1 MTIFDP
7 RKNVLR
13 IDEKFFPAFL
23 CGSRLSPGA
32 RYLYS
37 WLYWLKCARPHW
49 KIFLSDLAMFT
60 GCTTRTVQTYLKN
73 LEEQNFIC
81 LHSGQ
86 EGIRYDLLVH
96 DLMKSME
103 MIFERVARR
112 VSSPANEA
120 KTFQETHEK
129 ISQGHEKFSRPLIKD
144 IKELKK
150 INSPLSPLPR
160 GRASGVVGSSPKRHV
175 GSGGSFSDFEK
186 LWEAWPVKK
195 SRAAAQGLFLVL
207 FRKGTL
213 PSLDMLLTK
222 IRDLKERDAHWLN
235 GYPPQ
240 LHTWL
245 RSQGWLDEP
254 FTRTCQPPTPPS
266 VSPVSAPRAGDT
278 QTEPETRPAPM
289 SRETILSLA
298 AKPFCRWS
306 RETIN
311 KMLER
316 ADEFYQGKT
325 QGNGEN
331 RVPGQQTANS
341 ESDGERLF
349 SHFDFRRITEN
360 GTNSMQLPAILPL
373 PRNTQ
378 KRTAVPHPLA
388 LFSSGVPFSSPGS
401 GGLLGTSPA

>member
-86 EGIRYDLLVH
+86 EGIRYELIVH

-112 VSSPANEA
+112 VSSPANET
-120 KTFQETHEK
+120 KTFQETYEK
-129 ISQGHEKFSRPLIKD
+129 NSQGHEKFSRPLIKEV
-144 IKELKK
+144 KELKK

-235 GYPPQ
+235 GYPPH

-278 QTEPETRPAPM
+278 KTEPETRPAPM

-316 ADEFYQGKT
+316 ADEFYQGAS
-325 QGNGEN
+325 GAGSS
-331 RVPGQQTANS
+331 RISGQS
-341 ESDGERLF
+341 
-349 SHFDFRRITEN
+349 SHHT
-360 GTNSMQLPAILPL
+360 
-373 PRNTQ
+373 
-378 KRTAVPHPLA
+378 RTAACGKDGRNDIRKPEKQRPLDHQLQTVLEILGKNA
-388 LFSSGVPFSSPGS
+388 GCSRLPFSFGVPFFGPGS